1 MGRNRIYTVQLIAMT
16 VGAMFAVGTY
26 RYVQAMPAGKTTAVQ
41 TSIVLV
47 AATNM
52 DVGTALRPE
61 DLRAIEWPA
70 KSVPEG
76 AFHKPEEI
84 VGRGLIQ
91 PVVAFEPIL
100 PAKLASAEAGA
111 GLPPVIPEGMRALS
125 VRVNDVIG
133 VAGYVLPG
141 TRVDVLV
148 TVSPT
153 EKRDDMTSKL
163 ILANV
168 QVLTAGTRIERD
180 EEKDKPVSVSVV
192 TLLVDPTQAERLTLA
207 STEGKIQ
214 LALRNP
220 MDKTA
225 PETLGVRPAVL
236 LASSAAPSRPATPV
250 RRSGGARRVMVA
262 PPSAP
267 APEAQPVVEIIR
279 GDKRA
284 QEVVRQE

>member
-1 MGRNRIYTVQLIAMT
+1 MGRKRIYTVLLIAMT

-26 RYVQAMPAGKTTAVQ
+26 RYVQAMPASKTEAVN
-41 TSIVLV
+41 TSYVVV
-47 AATNM
+47 AASNM

-153 EKRDDMTSKL
+153 DQRDDMTSKV
-163 ILANV
+163 ILSNV

-180 EEKDKPVSVSVV
+180 VEKDKPVSVSVV
-192 TLLVDPTQAERLTLA
+192 TLLVDPMQAERLTLA

-225 PETLGVRPAVL
+225 PETVGVKPAVL
-236 LASSAAPSRPATPV
+236 LASSAAPARPAAV
-250 RRSGGARRVMVA
+250 RRSNGSRRA
-262 PPSAP
+262 TIAAPSAP
-267 APEAQPVVEIIR
+267 ATQHAPVVEIIR

-284 QEVVRQE
+284 QEVVREE

>member
-1 MGRNRIYTVQLIAMT
+1 
-16 VGAMFAVGTY
+16 
-26 RYVQAMPAGKTTAVQ
+26 
-41 TSIVLV
+41 
-47 AATNM
+47 M

-100 PAKLASAEAGA
+100 PGKLASAEAGA

-153 EKRDDMTSKL
+153 DQRDDMTSKV
-163 ILANV
+163 ILSNV

-180 EEKDKPVSVSVV
+180 VEKDKPVSVSVV

-225 PETLGVRPAVL
+225 PETQGVKPAVL
-236 LASSAAPSRPATPV
+236 LAGSVAPARPAQV
-250 RRSGGARRVMVA
+250 GRRAGGTRKPTVA
-262 PPSAP
+262 APSAP
-267 APEAQPVVEIIR
+267 AAQAPSVVEIIR